1 MQGAGKRWGAKGPPG
16 QRTAPQV
23 RNAGGRL
30 HPATFS
36 PCSFSLSHTLEGPH
50 GARFVDSEFRGE
62 PSDGSRVSAESLL
75 RREGA
80 AGERALVWGIGVGG
94 DRALGPPPSTP
105 PRGTGRGGRG
115 ERCWRP
121 GRSRVAG
128 GRRGWRAAAE
138 EGAHPDKPRSPDFWP
153 SPGRWGALAGA
164 LRGSPPLSGG
174 FFLFKQSPPLRT
186 VDLDPPLSCLS
197 KQPRA

>member
-1 MQGAGKRWGAKGPPG
+1 M
-16 QRTAPQV
+16 

-36 PCSFSLSHTLEGPH
+36 PCSFSLSQSLEGPH
-50 GARFVDSEFRGE
+50 GARFVDSEFRGSPLTDPGSP
-62 PSDGSRVSAESLL
+62 PSPCCAARAWRGEGAGAGDCGGGGGGGSRPGTPSLHATS
-75 RREGA
+75 RHWAR
-80 AGERALVWGIGVGG
+80 
-94 DRALGPPPSTP
+94 
-105 PRGTGRGGRG
+105 GRGK
-115 ERCWRP
+115 RCWRP

-128 GRRGWRAAAE
+128 GRMGRRAAAG

-164 LRGSPPLSGG
+164 LRGNPPLSGG
-174 FFLFKQSPPLRT
+174 FLLFKQSPPLRT
-186 VDLDPPLSCLS
+186 VDLDPPLSCSS

>member
-1 MQGAGKRWGAKGPPG
+1 MGQGLSTRSLGGSPLTGPGSP
-16 QRTAPQV
+16 P
-23 RNAGGRL
+23 
-30 HPATFS
+30 S
-36 PCSFSLSHTLEGPH
+36 PCCA
-50 GARFVDSEFRGE
+50 ARARRGRGRWCGGL
-62 PSDGSRVSAESLL
+62 GS
-75 RREGA
+75 
-80 AGERALVWGIGVGG
+80 GG

-186 VDLDPPLSCLS
+186 VDLDPPLSCSS